1 VVLFNDI
8 AVITVSKPTG
18 KTSPRLPPSA
28 LPTDLCVKVLPST
41 TVVPPFWLL
50 TGP

>member
-8 AVITVSKPTG
+8 VVITVSKPTG

-28 LPTDLCVKVLPST
+28 LPTDLCVKVLPA
-41 TVVPPFWLL
+41 PPWFPFRLL
-50 TGP
+50 SC